1 MIADLLILKLDED
14 LDVGFAAEE
23 FYVEGVLAAE
33 YFVAFVLEGRD
44 YHWGLRAAAHSVLF
58 GLAVGAL
65 CWLTIAVTAILGVRK
80 YL

>member
-1 MIADLLILKLDED
+1 LIADLLILELDED

-23 FYVEGVLAAE
+23 FYVEGVLATG

-44 YHWGLRAAAHSVLF
+44 YHGGLRAAAHSVLF

-65 CWLTIAVTAILGVRK
+65 CWLAIAVTAILGVGK